1 MKDIKTIQDIFVEFE
16 EKFNLQYHMSKDQYK
31 AFNHIKR
38 CRTEELG
45 YHKILCE
52 SCGFEKITYNS
63 CKDRH
68 CPLCQSFKKEQWTN
82 DRKSEVLGS
91 KYFHVV
97 LTLPKE
103 LDNIVL
109 QNKRVLFSIMFKA
122 AGEAIKKLC
131 EDKKFM
137 GAMPAITAVLH
148 TWGQNLDF
156 HPHIHIIISA
166 GGLTKDNKWK
176 ESSEKF
182 FVPVKVLSKVF
193 RGKFMSYLKENY
205 KNEEISF
212 YGEAEKYKDINK
224 FRILVNKLYNI
235 NWYSYV
241 KRPFDNADAIIEY
254 LARYTHR
261 IAITNSRIVKV
272 ENGKVF
278 FKYKDYKDKSK
289 QKIMSLETIEFIR
302 RFLMHVLPSKFVK
315 IRYYGINANRNKRT
329 KLKLCQKLTNILNN
343 PLYKKLTKTE
353 LLKKITNGKAFL
365 CPVCNKETLKLEN
378 PNIRLMSTA

>member
-1 MKDIKTIQDIFVEFE
+1 MSDIKTIQDIFVEFE
-16 EKFNLQYHMSKDQYK
+16 EEFNLRYQMSMQQRKV
-31 AFNHIKR
+31 FNNIKR
-38 CRTEELG
+38 CRTEKLG
-45 YHKILCE
+45 CHKIVCE
-52 SCGFEKITYNS
+52 NCGYEKIAYNS

-68 CPLCQSFKKEQWTN
+68 CPLCQSFKKEKWTN

-109 QNKRVLFSIMFKA
+109 QNKRVMYSNMFKA
-122 AGEAIKKLC
+122 AGETVKKLC
-131 EDKKFM
+131 EDRKYM
-137 GAMPAITAVLH
+137 GATPAITAVLH

-156 HPHIHIIISA
+156 HPHIHMIISA

-176 ESSEKF
+176 KSSEKF
-182 FVPVKVLSKVF
+182 FIPVKVLSKVF
-193 RGKFMSYLKENY
+193 RGKFMSYLKDSY
-205 KNEEISF
+205 KNNMLSF
-212 YGEAEKYKDINK
+212 YGRAEIYKVMNK
-224 FRILVNKLYNI
+224 FKILTNKLYSI

-254 LARYTHR
+254 LARYTHK

-272 ENGKVF
+272 EDGKVF
-278 FKYKDYKDKSK
+278 FKYKDYKDNSK
-289 QKIMSLETIEFIR
+289 KKLMSLEAAEFIR
-302 RFLMHVLPSKFVK
+302 RFLMHILPARFIK
-315 IRYYGINANRNKRT
+315 IRYYGINANRNKKT
-329 KLKLCQKLTNILNN
+329 KLKLSRKLTNILSN

-365 CPVCNKETLKLEN
+365 CPVCNKETLKMAN
-378 PNIRLMSTA
+378 PYVGLLSTA

>member
-1 MKDIKTIQDIFVEFE
+1 MNNIKTIQDIFVEFE
-16 EKFNLQYHMSKDQYK
+16 ENFNSQYHMSKEQRK

-45 YHKILCE
+45 YHKIVCE
-52 SCGFEKITYNS
+52 NCGYEKITYNS

-68 CPLCQSFKKEQWTN
+68 CPLCQNFKKEQWIN
-82 DRKSEVLGS
+82 DRKAEVLGS

-109 QNKRVLFSIMFKA
+109 QNKRVIYSNMFKA
-122 AGEAIKKLC
+122 AGEAVKKLC
-131 EDKKFM
+131 EDKKHM
-137 GAMPAITAVLH
+137 GAMPAITSVLH

-156 HPHIHIIISA
+156 HPHIHMIISA

-176 ESSEKF
+176 KSSDKF

-193 RGKFMSYLKENY
+193 RGKFMSYLKDNY
-205 KNEEISF
+205 KKDELSF
-212 YGEAEKYKDINK
+212 YGELEEYKNINK
-224 FRILVNKLYNI
+224 FKILINKLYST

-241 KRPFDNADAIIEY
+241 KRPFNNADAIIEY
-254 LARYTHR
+254 LARYTHK

-272 ENGKVF
+272 EDGKVF
-278 FKYKDYKDKSK
+278 FKYKDYKNNSK
-289 QKIMSLETIEFIR
+289 QKIMSLEATEFIR
-302 RFLMHVLPSKFVK
+302 RFLMHILPNKFVK
-315 IRYYGINANRNKRT
+315 IRYYGINANRNKKT
-329 KLKLCQKLTNILNN
+329 KLKLSQKLTNILNN

-365 CPVCNKETLKLEN
+365 CPKCNKETLKMEDLN
-378 PNIRLMSTA
+378 RKLLSTA

>member
-1 MKDIKTIQDIFVEFE
+1 MSDIKTIQDIFVEFE
-16 EKFNLQYHMSKDQYK
+16 GEFNRHYHMSKEQSK

-45 YHKILCE
+45 YHKIVCE
-52 SCGFEKITYNS
+52 SCGYEKITYNS

-103 LDNIVL
+103 LDNIIL
-109 QNKRVLFSIMFKA
+109 QNKRLLYSNMFKA
-122 AGEAIKKLC
+122 AGETVKKLC
-131 EDKKFM
+131 EDKKYM
-137 GAMPAITAVLH
+137 GAVPAITTVLH
-148 TWGQNLDF
+148 TWGQNLEF
-156 HPHIHIIISA
+156 HPHIHMIISA

-176 ESSEKF
+176 KSSEKF

-193 RGKFMSYLKENY
+193 RGKFMSYLKDNY
-205 KNEEISF
+205 KNDELSF
-212 YGEAEKYKDINK
+212 YGEVEEYNNKNK
-224 FRILVNKLYNI
+224 FKTLVNKLYSI

-254 LARYTHR
+254 LARYTHK

-272 ENGKVF
+272 EDGKVF
-278 FKYKDYKDKSK
+278 FKYKDYKDNSK
-289 QKIMSLETIEFIR
+289 IKTMSLEAVEFIR
-302 RFLMHVLPSKFVK
+302 RFLMHILPSRFIK
-315 IRYYGINANRNKRT
+315 IRYYGICANRNKKT
-329 KLKLCQKLTNILNN
+329 KLKLAQKLTNILNN
-343 PLYKKLTKTE
+343 PLYVKLTKLE

-365 CPVCNKETLKLEN
+365 CPVCNKETLKMEDLNREILN
-378 PNIRLMSTA
+378 TA